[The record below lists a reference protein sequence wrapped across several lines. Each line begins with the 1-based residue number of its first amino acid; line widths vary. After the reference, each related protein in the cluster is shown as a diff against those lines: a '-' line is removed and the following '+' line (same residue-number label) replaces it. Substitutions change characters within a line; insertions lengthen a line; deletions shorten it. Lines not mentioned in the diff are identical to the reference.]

1 MLVIEFL
8 SADAQGNLSLLDM
21 MICKAADTGDVVIP
35 NTLIGSFV
43 NTYITI
49 GLYRIEQGQV
59 YRNDG
64 TYLETM
70 SLNGWVGTAY
80 LSY

>member
-1 MLVIEFL
+1 
-8 SADAQGNLSLLDM
+8 M
-21 MICKAADTGDVVIP
+21 MICKASDTGDVVIP

-49 GLYRIEQGQV
+49 GLYRIEQGQA

-70 SLNGWVGTAY
+70 SLNGWVGTV
-80 LSY
+80 LSYY